1 MPMNDSTWSAAISG
15 GSGGGD
21 ADMNYAS
28 AGALTYYFYHCDE
41 KGDGQHMIDFIRAVE
56 KGDNK
61 IKAVTE
67 HLMRGRTYE
76 KLQDDVEK
84 ALRKVGIKVSWAA

>member
-1 MPMNDSTWSAAISG
+1 
-15 GSGGGD
+15 
-21 ADMNYAS
+21 
-28 AGALTYYFYHCDE
+28 
-41 KGDGQHMIDFIRAVE
+41 MIDFIRAVE